1 LPWSIS
7 TTSCLPSAAILF
19 VIALGALMMWAF
31 RTYVSGRASQ
41 QGFLQPRD
49 KRLGAIETAAVDARR
64 KLLLVRRDDVEHLV
78 MIGGPVDM
86 LIETGIKGRP
96 HLEPPLEDVIIAKNE
111 TRPAPEFRKIASLR
125 SFFG

>member
-1 LPWSIS
+1 ML
-7 TTSCLPSAAILF
+7 A
-19 VIALGALMMWAF
+19 GAP
-31 RTYVSGRASQ
+31 AS
-41 QGFLQPRD
+41 R
-49 KRLGAIETAAVDARR
+49 AAVDARR

-111 TRPAPEFRKIASLR
+111 TRPAPEFSKK
-125 SFFG
+125 